1 MDSNSKRY
9 VRLLPSDL
17 TPVVPDSG
25 SSAASPVT
33 ANSNHNH
40 TQPRKR
46 KRVGNQLACDLCR
59 LKKTRCDGTRP
70 SCNLCVKRAEKCVYN
85 DKRDAAQD
93 AMDIVELL
101 TLAPYAEALD
111 ALRLLR
117 STGNHAVVLSV
128 VTGGDKAN
136 DKRDSAS
143 QQPQLP
149 PRAFVPQRSS
159 LEIELMTKNP
169 ITYAPLR
176 HISMSELEESN
187 LLRPISA
194 ARTRKRKPEDP
205 PLWHG
210 EMMFVSPGRSAD
222 AAQID
227 NDSAAAFFR
236 AQESTTNQSPRWNDG
251 LCDARLKSLRIRY
264 WTNVPIPDEAAARVI
279 SMYLETDHPLLGMFD
294 PDQFISDLLD
304 QKQQTCSALVVN
316 ALLYWGC
323 QMYTAIDKS
332 IARYTEPFCNE
343 AERLWTAAEHHDSL
357 LNMVGAQL
365 LSLAFVGQGK
375 DHKVLHFLDA
385 ALRMGTR
392 LGLFGVPEEVAKAR
406 MQAIPE
412 SSEAAISNTAWG
424 LFNWSIRLTI
434 VQHRIAVLSTAG
446 RGSAETP
453 PTVPIPRVDMSEDSQ
468 GSSSAGVTPS
478 DEPSQVQQIM
488 GATFPR
494 VCELWAM
501 MHDVSLLYHHPKD
514 LVQPGKLSLAFAEM
528 KYREL
533 LAWAENLP
541 PQLHRSE
548 SNPHHAVILHMWFH
562 AAILDIFRPFLRRHE
577 GERLRLRTFSAPDR
591 TPLAAYTAS
600 VSQLKHLIVHFR
612 SNYEASTCTLLWH
625 TAMTYVANAM
635 LRDSRDP
642 EWYQYLLLCL
652 YGYETL
658 RRPFRVAEAV
668 GQGLL
673 TMMLRDK
680 NSNGGSPTFTSA
692 QAHEIL
698 RHLKERG
705 LSYRTDDESIRA
717 PFMGDLELAQT
728 DPAGAAVEKLAG
740 DFEDMALFQEFTIGQ

>member
-1 MDSNSKRY
+1 MCDCCHPIS
-9 VRLLPSDL
+9 P
-17 TPVVPDSG
+17 PVVPDSG
-25 SSAASPVT
+25 SSAASPGTPVT
-33 ANSNHNH
+33 ATSNH
-40 TQPRKR
+40 TQLPKR
-46 KRVGNQLACDLCR
+46 KRVGNQLACNPCR
-59 LKKTRCDGTRP
+59 LRKTRCDGARP
-70 SCNLCVKRAEKCVYN
+70 SCRLCVKRDEKCVYN

-93 AMDIVELL
+93 AMDLVELL

-117 STGNHAVVLSV
+117 STENHAVVLSV
-128 VTGGDKAN
+128 VTGGDKAKG
-136 DKRDSAS
+136 KRDPAS
-143 QQPQLP
+143 QPQQQRP
-149 PRAFVPQRSS
+149 PRAFVPPHSS
-159 LEIELMTKNP
+159 LELELMTKNP

-176 HISMSELEESN
+176 HISKSELEESN

-194 ARTRKRKPEDP
+194 ARARKRKPGDP
-205 PLWHG
+205 PQWHG

-227 NDSAAAFFR
+227 NDSAAASFR

-251 LCDARLKSLRIRY
+251 LCDARLKSLRVRC

-294 PDQFISDLLD
+294 PDHFISDLLD

-332 IARYTEPFCNE
+332 IAQYTEPFCNE
-343 AERLWTAAEHHDSL
+343 AERLWAAAEHQDSL

-392 LGLFGVPEEVAKAR
+392 LGLFGVPEEVAQAR

-424 LFNWSIRLTI
+424 LFNWSII
-434 VQHRIAVLSTAG
+434 VSLFYQQPGVEVPKH
-446 RGSAETP
+446 P

-468 GSSSAGVTPS
+468 RSSSAGVTPS
-478 DEPSQVQQIM
+478 HEPSQVQQIM

-514 LVQPGKLSLAFAEM
+514 LVQAGKLSLAFAEM

-541 PQLHRSE
+541 SQLHRSE

-600 VSQLKHLIVHFR
+600 VNQLKHLIVHFR

-680 NSNGGSPTFTSA
+680 TSNDESPTFTSA

-705 LSYRTDDESIRA
+705 LSYRTDGESIRA

-728 DPAGAAVEKLAG
+728 DPAGAAMEKLAG
-740 DFEDMALFQEFTIGQ
+740 DFEDMALFQEFTSGQ